1 MSVSS
6 QAPPI
11 NLYNHSFGTHRQND
25 SSASSSSV
33 TMSYARH
40 GANSG
45 MVAWRH
51 HRKEISID
59 SIMSD
64 FSGIH
69 LGHPGLGDKMFN
81 NAVDYGAL
89 TSISASPPEST
100 GKPYVGNHS
109 SFDFGSIIDDEQRS
123 QEDSLFE
130 KTHCRSSMSSD
141 SLFGEDY
148 HLKNGLL
155 PPNPFRPVSVRSI
168 ERIHSPVK

>member
-1 MSVSS
+1 MDNISLMDTIEIPTCRFHHKLHPSIFTTTVSVPIVRMTLVL
-6 QAPPI
+6 APVP
-11 NLYNHSFGTHRQND
+11 F
-25 SSASSSSV
+25 A
-33 TMSYARH
+33 MSYARH

-45 MVAWRH
+45 MVAWRRH
-51 HRKEISID
+51 HKEISID

-64 FSGIH
+64 FSRIH

-81 NAVDYGAL
+81 NAVDYRAL

-100 GKPYVGNHS
+100 GKHYVGNHS
-109 SFDFGSIIDDEQRS
+109 SFDFSSIIDNEQRS

-155 PPNPFRPVSVRSI
+155 PPNQF
-168 ERIHSPVK
+168 

>member
-1 MSVSS
+1 
-6 QAPPI
+6 
-11 NLYNHSFGTHRQND
+11 
-25 SSASSSSV
+25 
-33 TMSYARH
+33 MSYTRH

-45 MVAWRH
+45 MVAWRRH
-51 HRKEISID
+51 HKEISID

-69 LGHPGLGDKMFN
+69 LGRPGLGDKMFN

-89 TSISASPPEST
+89 TSILASPLEST
-100 GKPYVGNHS
+100 GKPYVGNCS

-123 QEDSLFE
+123 QEDLLFE

-141 SLFGEDY
+141 SLFSEYY